1 MAQLNFDASTVKPF
15 NPPTDIEDQ
24 PRDTSRKWSP
34 LQHDIFNFVEH
45 GQGNAIVEAV
55 AGSGK
60 STTIVEALKRVT
72 GSSIFLAFNKSIAEE
87 LKARGVNARTFHS
100 LTYGPVTQARGVRTV
115 DTDKL
120 RRLCD
125 AKLKGEDAAI
135 YGSFISKLVG
145 LGRQVGIGCLVP
157 DLPQT
162 WMDICIHHDLEPDHD
177 LADLGRAIE
186 LASELLQH
194 SNESSMVDFDDLLYL
209 AVKDGISL
217 PKFDFIFVDEAQDTN
232 AIQRAL
238 LRKIMRKGARIVA
251 VGDPAQAI
259 YGFRGADSESLNLI
273 AQEFDAVRLPLSI
286 TYRCPTSVVKYA
298 QQWVSHIQAAPGAR
312 EGEVLELGRDWNMTT
327 FKANDLV
334 VCRKTAPLM
343 TLAFKFLRAR
353 VPVMVM
359 GREIGAGLKSLINK
373 MNARSLEH
381 LEQKLEAYRDRE
393 VEKALAKKDDA
404 KVEAIEDRISCIT
417 CLIDSMPEDQRTIP
431 ALLNTLDTLFADKR
445 NAVVLATIHKA
456 KGLEAKRVFW
466 LDRSQCPAKWARQD
480 WQRQQ
485 EVNLCYVAATR
496 AMESLITIELGS

>member
-1 MAQLNFDASTVKPF
+1 MSKT
-15 NPPTDIEDQ
+15 
-24 PRDTSRKWSP
+24 WSP
-34 LQHDIFNFVEH
+34 LQTAIFNLIEDPN
-45 GQGNAIVEAV
+45 GGNAIIEAV

-60 STTIVEALKRVT
+60 TTTIVEGVKRARGT
-72 GSSIFLAFNKSIAEE
+72 TIFLAFNKSIAEE

-100 LTYGPVTQARGVRTV
+100 LTYGPVTQHKGVRTV
-115 DTDKL
+115 ETDKL

-125 AKLKGEDAAI
+125 AKLKGEEAQI
-135 YGSFISKLVG
+135 YGAFITKLVG

-157 DLPQT
+157 DLPQI

-286 TYRCPTSVVKYA
+286 TYRCPTSVVEYA
-298 QQWVSHIQAAPGAR
+298 QQWVGHIQAAPGAR
-312 EGEVLELGRDWNMTT
+312 AGEVLELGSKWDMTT
-327 FKANDLV
+327 FKPNDLV

-381 LEQKLEAYRDRE
+381 LEQKLETYRDRE

-404 KVEAIEDRISCIT
+404 RVEAIEDKISAIT
-417 CLIDSMPEDQRTIP
+417 CLIDSMPEDQRTVQ
-431 ALLNTLDTLFADKR
+431 ALLSTLETLFADKR
-445 NAVVLATIHKA
+445 NAVVLATIHKS

-496 AMESLITIELGS
+496 AMESLITIELA

>member
-1 MAQLNFDASTVKPF
+1 MVQLAFDARTVKPF

-34 LQHDIFNFVEH
+34 LQQNIFDFVEH

-60 STTIVEALKRVT
+60 TTTIVEALKRVRGT
-72 GSSIFLAFNKSIAEE
+72 SIFLAFNKSIAEE

-100 LTYGPVTQARGVRTV
+100 LTYGPVTQARGTRTV
-115 DTDKL
+115 ETDKL

-135 YGSFISKLVG
+135 YGAFICKLVG

-162 WMDICIHHDLEPDHD
+162 WMDICIHHDLEPDHEM
-177 LADLGRAIE
+177 ADLGRAIE

-194 SNESSMVDFDDLLYL
+194 SNESGMVDFDDLLYL

-238 LRKIMRKGARIVA
+238 LLKIMRKGARMVA

-273 AQEFDAVRLPLSI
+273 AQDFDAVRLPLSI
-286 TYRCPTSVVKYA
+286 TYRCPTSVVQYA
-298 QQWVSHIQAAPGAR
+298 QQWVSHIQAAPGAP
-312 EGEVLELGRDWNMTT
+312 EGEVLELGSKWDTGT
-327 FKANDLV
+327 FRPNDLV

-343 TLAFKFLRAR
+343 TLAFRMLRAR

-359 GREIGAGLKSLINK
+359 GREIGAGLKSLIGK
-373 MNARSLEH
+373 MNARSIDH
-381 LEQKLEAYRDRE
+381 LVTKLEAWRDRE
-393 VEKALAKKDDA
+393 VEKATAKKDDA
-404 KVEAIEDRISCIT
+404 KVEAIEDKVGAIL
-417 CLIDSMPEDQRTIP
+417 CLIDSMSESERTVP
-431 ALLNTLDTLFADKR
+431 ALLNTLDALFADKK
-445 NAVVLATIHKA
+445 NATVLATIHKS
-456 KGLEAKRVFW
+456 KGLEARRVFW

-496 AMESLITIELGS
+496 AMESLITIELG

>member
-1 MAQLNFDASTVKPF
+1 MVQLAFDARTVKPF

-34 LQHDIFNFVEH
+34 LQQNIFDFVEH

-60 STTIVEALKRVT
+60 TTTIVEALKRVRGT
-72 GSSIFLAFNKSIAEE
+72 SIFLAFNKSIAEE

-100 LTYGPVTQARGVRTV
+100 LTYSPVTQARGTRTV
-115 DTDKL
+115 ETDKL

-135 YGSFISKLVG
+135 YGAFICKLVG

-157 DLPQT
+157 DLPQS
-162 WMDICIHHDLEPDHD
+162 WMDICIHHDLEPEHEM
-177 LADLGRAIE
+177 ADLGRAIE

-194 SNESSMVDFDDLLYL
+194 SNESAMVDFDDLLYL

-238 LRKIMRKGARIVA
+238 LLKIMRKGARMVA

-273 AQEFDAVRLPLSI
+273 AQDFDAVRLPLSI
-286 TYRCPTSVVKYA
+286 TYRCPTSVVEYA
-298 QQWVSHIQAAPGAR
+298 QQWVGHIQAAPGAR
-312 EGEVLELGRDWNMTT
+312 AGEVLELGSKWDMTT
-327 FKANDLV
+327 FKPNDLV

-381 LEQKLEAYRDRE
+381 LEQKLETYRDRE

-404 KVEAIEDRISCIT
+404 KVEAIEDKISAIT
-417 CLIDSMPEDQRTIP
+417 CLIDSMPEDQRTVQ
-431 ALLNTLDTLFADKR
+431 ALLSTLETLFADKR
-445 NAVVLATIHKA
+445 NAVVLATIHKS

-496 AMESLITIELGS
+496 AMESLITIELA

>member
-1 MAQLNFDASTVKPF
+1 MVQLAFDARTVKPY

-34 LQHDIFNFVEH
+34 LQQNIFDFVEH

-60 STTIVEALKRVT
+60 TTTIVEALKRVRGT
-72 GSSIFLAFNKSIAEE
+72 SIFLAFNKSIAEE

-100 LTYGPVTQARGVRTV
+100 LTYGPVTQARGTRTV
-115 DTDKL
+115 EMDKL

-135 YGSFISKLVG
+135 YGAFICKLVG

-162 WMDICIHHDLEPDHD
+162 WMDICIHHDLEPEHEM
-177 LADLGRAIE
+177 ADLGRAIE

-194 SNESSMVDFDDLLYL
+194 SNESGMVDFDDLLYL

-238 LRKIMRKGARIVA
+238 LLKIMRKGARMVA

-259 YGFRGADSESLNLI
+259 YGFRGADSKSLDLI
-273 AQEFDAVRLPLSI
+273 AQDFEAVRLPLSI
-286 TYRCPTSVVKYA
+286 TYRCPTSVVEYA

-312 EGEVLELGRDWNMTT
+312 AGEVLELGSKWDMTT
-327 FKANDLV
+327 FKPNDLV

-359 GREIGAGLKSLINK
+359 GGEIGAGLKSLINK

-381 LEQKLEAYRDRE
+381 LEQKLETYRDRE

-404 KVEAIEDRISCIT
+404 KVEAIEDKISAIT
-417 CLIDSMPEDQRTIP
+417 CLIESMPEDQRNVQ

-445 NAVVLATIHKA
+445 NAVVLATIHKS

-496 AMESLITIELGS
+496 AMESLITIELG

>member
-1 MAQLNFDASTVKPF
+1 MVQLAFDARTVKPF

-34 LQHDIFNFVEH
+34 LQQNIFDFVEH

-60 STTIVEALKRVT
+60 TTTIVEALKRVRGT
-72 GSSIFLAFNKSIAEE
+72 SIFLAFNKSIAEE

-100 LTYGPVTQARGVRTV
+100 LTYGPVTQARGTRTV
-115 DTDKL
+115 ETDKL

-135 YGSFISKLVG
+135 YGAFICKLVG

-157 DLPQT
+157 DLPQA
-162 WMDICIHHDLEPDHD
+162 WMDICIHHDLEPEHEM
-177 LADLGRAIE
+177 ADLGRAIE

-194 SNESSMVDFDDLLYL
+194 SNESAMVDFDDLLYL

-238 LRKIMRKGARIVA
+238 LLKIMRKGARMVA

-273 AQEFDAVRLPLSI
+273 AQDFDAIRLPLSI
-286 TYRCPTSVVKYA
+286 TYRCPASVVEYA

-312 EGEVLELGRDWNMTT
+312 AGEVLELGSKWDMST
-327 FKANDLV
+327 FKPNDLV

-373 MNARSLEH
+373 MNARSLEN
-381 LEQKLEAYRDRE
+381 LEQKLETYRDRE

-404 KVEAIEDRISCIT
+404 KVEAIEDKISAIT
-417 CLIDSMPEDQRTIP
+417 CLIDSMPEDQRTVQ
-431 ALLNTLDTLFADKR
+431 ALLSTLETLFADKR
-445 NAVVLATIHKA
+445 NAVVLATIHKS

-496 AMESLITIELGS
+496 AMESLITIELA